1 MKIFVLGVALGL
13 VSAACSAGT
22 STGSGGSGASSGTV
36 NAGGA
41 NAGPGATGTTAA
53 FITGS
58 GGGGPTYGCS
68 PDLKEVIDAN
78 GTVVMTCP
86 PDQGCAGGQCIAAC
100 DAAAASQ
107 GNVGCDFVMS
117 TPHFYVGIAP
127 PCFAAFIPNN
137 WDEDAQIEVTRGTMS
152 YNVTQFGRIA
162 STNANPSTWP
172 VIPATGIPPGAVG
185 VLFLSDD
192 PASTNGGNS
201 LDCPVVPAVRGAGGT
216 AIWPGNSTNGTGKGI
231 AFHIK
236 SSAPVSTYDIL
247 PFGGALSY
255 LPSAE
260 LVFPTS
266 AWGTN
271 YVAVLPP
278 PSSGPP
284 WAQIIASQ
292 DATTIQVLPNV
303 ALPAGTGVTAAP
315 ANATATFTLN
325 AGEYIQ
331 WQGPEMTGSILQSDK
346 PIAFMGGDA
355 YQCYSSATSGPGGCD
370 SGHQLV
376 PPVRALGF
384 DYIAPPFKSRTGT
397 ESVPYLIVGAVDGT
411 TLSYNPPIPGAPPT
425 IAKGQ
430 NIKFESTLPFQV
442 KAQDNNHPFYLGQ
455 EMPGDGGI
463 GDEDFV
469 DLEPPAQWLSK
480 YVFYTDY
487 SYPTTNLVFV
497 RVKGAD
503 GFKDVSVDCAGGPLT
518 GWVPIGTDGMYE
530 ITNFD
535 LIRDGAGNGSCS
547 NGPHTAASAL
557 PFGLMVWGLASYAS
571 YGYAGGGNAA
581 TINQVVIPPIP
592 N

>member
-1 MKIFVLGVALGL
+1 MRILKLGIALGL
-13 VSAACSAGT
+13 FSAACSAG
-22 STGSGGSGASSGTV
+22 SSSGSGGSGGSG
-36 NAGGA
+36 NSGP
-41 NAGPGATGTTAA
+41 AGPGNSSSGA
-53 FITGS
+53 FMTGS
-58 GGGGPTYGCS
+58 GGGMSANQCS
-68 PDLKEVIDAN
+68 PDLKQVIDSSGN
-78 GTVVMTCP
+78 VLMTCP
-86 PDQGCAGGQCIAAC
+86 PDQGCAGGQCVPAC
-100 DAAAASQ
+100 QAAAASQ

-117 TPHFYVGIAP
+117 TPNFYAGIAP
-127 PCFAAFIPNN
+127 PCFAAFVTNN
-137 WDEDAQIEVTRGTMS
+137 WDEAAQITVTRGGTNYDVS
-152 YNVTQFGRIA
+152 QFGRIA
-162 STNANPSTWP
+162 STDPNPATWPPIPSTG
-172 VIPATGIPPGAVG
+172 VPPGQVG
-185 VLFLSDD
+185 VLFLSAD
-192 PASTNGGNS
+192 PASFNATS
-201 LDCPVVPAVRGAGGT
+201 LDCPVTPAVHTTNGT
-216 AIWPGNSTNGTGKGI
+216 AIWSGDGSGGTGKGL
-231 AFHIK
+231 AWHIT

-247 PFGGALSY
+247 PFGGASSY

-278 PSSGPP
+278 PSSGPS
-284 WAQIIASQ
+284 WAQVVASQ

-303 ALPAGTGVTAAP
+303 ALPGGTGVPAAA

-331 WQGPEMTGSILQSDK
+331 WQGSEMTGSVLQADK
-346 PIAFMGGDA
+346 PIAFMGGDG

-384 DYIAPPFKSRTGT
+384 DYVAPPYKSRGGV
-397 ESVPYLIVGAVDGT
+397 ESVPYRIVGAVDGT
-411 TLSYNPPIPGAPPT
+411 LLTYDPPLGTAPLSLG
-425 IAKGQ
+425 KGQ
-430 NIKFESTLPFQV
+430 SVLFESTTPFHV
-442 KAQDNNHPFYLGQ
+442 KSQDNNHPFYLGE
-455 EMPGDGGI
+455 EMVGNNGI

-469 DLEPPAQWLSK
+469 NLEPPAQWLSK

-497 RVKGAD
+497 RVKGAN
-503 GFKDVSVDCAGGPLT
+503 GFKDVTVDCATGPLT
-518 GWVPIGTDGMYE
+518 GWQPVGSDGLYE
-530 ITNFD
+530 ITDFD
-535 LIRDGAGNGSCS
+535 LIRDGGNNGACT

-581 TINQVVIPPIP
+581 TINQVVVPPIP